1 MAATN
6 SNIVNGLRPVKNLSG
21 SEVNFQES
29 YFATAATDAVAI
41 FPGDLVK
48 LTGGTDAS
56 GIPIVAQAAAGD
68 IPVGVMT
75 AIFPNGADL
84 TQLYRKASV
93 ATYIYAVTDPNT
105 IYEAQANAAVALT
118 DATKNCSI
126 VVAAGNT
133 VTGASG
139 MQLDTAGTTNTTNT
153 LTLRLMGFS
162 QALNNIPN
170 ATYNKMYVK
179 INAHAYGNIVAG
191 V

>member
-6 SNIVNGLRPVKNLSG
+6 SNVINGLRPVKNLSG

-29 YFATAATDAVAI
+29 YFATAATDGVAI

-56 GIPIVAQAAAGD
+56 GIPIVAQCAAGD

-75 AIFPNGADL
+75 SIFPNGADL

-105 IYEAQANAAVALT
+105 IYEAQANGAVALA

-139 MQLDTAGTTNTTNT
+139 MQLDTVGTTNTTNT

-179 INAHAYGNIVAG
+179 INSHAYGNIVAG